1 MPDPRPRP
9 PIRRALITGGA
20 GFVGSHLAE
29 RLVGDGVDVTVV
41 DDLSTGRTENLDG
54 VAGHSRLRLEHADA
68 HDPAVLA
75 ACVPARGVVFHLAAP
90 VGLHRVLERP
100 DRIIL
105 DGVAGFD
112 AVLDAAAAADAR
124 VVFTSSSEVYGKR
137 DRMPLSESDDLAL
150 GPPARARWGY
160 ALMKASQEAI
170 ALARHRRGEVA
181 VVVAR
186 LFNVVGPRQT
196 GRYGMVVPRFIG
208 RALAGEPLLV
218 HGDGSQTRTFLHV
231 LDAVDALVA
240 LADHSDA
247 PGDVYNVGGDTEI
260 SIRDLARAVVDATG
274 STSPIRALP
283 YADAYPEGYEDVPRR
298 RPDTSKLRALTGWE
312 PRRALPL
319 GASSAPTS
327 LT

>member
-1 MPDPRPRP
+1 MPDPHPRP
-9 PIRRALITGGA
+9 PVAHALITGGA

-29 RLVGDGVDVTVV
+29 RLLGAGMCVTVV
-41 DDLSTGRTENLDG
+41 DDLSTGRDANLAAVEADP
-54 VAGHSRLRLEHADA
+54 RLRIVRADA
-68 HDPAVLA
+68 HDPDVLA
-75 ACVPARGVVFHLAAP
+75 DCVPADGVVFHLAAP

-105 DGVAGFD
+105 DGVAGID
-112 AVLDAAAAADAR
+112 AVLDAAATAGAR

-137 DRMPLSESDDLAL
+137 DRMPLTESDDLAL

-196 GRYGMVVPRFIG
+196 GRYGMVVPRFIR

-240 LADHSDA
+240 LADHPDA
-247 PGDVYNVGGDTEI
+247 PGDVYNIGGDTEI
-260 SIRDLARAVVDATG
+260 SIHELARQVVAATD
-274 STSPIRALP
+274 SASAIRTLP

-298 RPDTSKLRALTGWE
+298 RPDTSKLRALTGWR

-319 GASSAPTS
+319 GATIAPRP